1 MHPELIAQLA
11 RQRAREARQFA
22 AVEARG
28 AAVGGRGAAVGGRGA
43 AVARAPRPSIRHR
56 AGWTL
61 VHLGLRLTPR

>member
-28 AAVGGRGAAVGGRGA
+28 AAVEARGA